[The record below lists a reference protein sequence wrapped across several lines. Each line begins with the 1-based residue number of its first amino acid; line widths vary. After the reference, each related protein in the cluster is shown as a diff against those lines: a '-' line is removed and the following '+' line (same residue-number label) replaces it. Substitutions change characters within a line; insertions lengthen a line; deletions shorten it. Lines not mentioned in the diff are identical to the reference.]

1 MDVPTRATTIS
12 CSRSCL
18 SPYITG
24 LKGLQEGRLNSNSF
38 LASIPLLDHPDRRP
52 ESLAEDIDALVGR
65 LKAAR
70 QCTWG
75 VQEFKREDDFMV
87 ELCRQVLIPLFGD
100 VVLEK
105 RYSSKVGSLAGAS
118 AHHLGMGTNNT
129 WHGMADLRIGSCCI
143 LTTDEVMS
151 EEEGGSDY
159 SDSEQEPPPM
169 SDLSSMLPSSP
180 SSVSNIVNFEGK
192 VQIRDCNTD
201 QLAATAVTASFNL
214 YLQENALVPT
224 VIINSKGFKVCL
236 YDSVNDVLPL
246 SNVKNLVT
254 GQRLSR
260 SGLLLLWIL
269 VHHRYQCLSY
279 VDTAMPLRARK
290 STILSC

>member
-1 MDVPTRATTIS
+1 
-12 CSRSCL
+12 
-18 SPYITG
+18 
-24 LKGLQEGRLNSNSF
+24 
-38 LASIPLLDHPDRRP
+38 
-52 ESLAEDIDALVGR
+52 LAEDIDALVGR

-129 WHGMADLRIGSCCI
+129 WHGMADLRIGCCCI

-169 SDLSSMLPSSP
+169 SDLPSMLPSSP